1 MAKSTLNARLAAIS
15 LTLLLPLCGYCATD
29 GGGLGL
35 KTIVIDAGHG
45 GKDPGCISRDGKT
58 MEKDIALDVALKLG
72 QLIKDS
78 IPEVKV
84 VYTRS
89 KDIYL
94 TLDERA
100 QTANRN
106 KADLFLSIHV
116 NAADVSSARGFSSH
130 ILGQSSKKGRDTFAG
145 NFNVCKRE
153 NSVILLEE
161 DYSTKYQGFDPNDPE
176 SFIFF
181 NLMQNAYYEQS
192 LNFAAMINGNMSKSG
207 PISECRGIHQDPF
220 YVLWK
225 TTMPSVL
232 FEMAFISNSSDLE
245 LLRQEDKRKAIA
257 SAIFDAFLEFK
268 SQYDRRLDLGMDG
281 TEKKTEAAVE
291 RAENAGEYGI
301 LISTSSRLL
310 PSSDP
315 FFKKRP
321 VTVYQDGKYYRYVV
335 EKSGDVE
342 KLSKIFDEVNKE
354 FPGSYLVKIED
365 GKVSRYR
372 KN

>member
-268 SQYDRRLDLGMDG
+268 SQYDRSLDLGMDG
-281 TEKKTEAAVE
+281 TEEKTEAAAE

-310 PSSDP
+310 PSSAP

>member
-15 LTLLLPLCGYCATD
+15 LTFLLPLCGYCATD

-130 ILGQSSKKGRDTFAG
+130 ILGQSSKRGETPSPATSMSA
-145 NFNVCKRE
+145 RE
-153 NSVILLEE
+153 R
-161 DYSTKYQGFDPNDPE
+161 T
-176 SFIFF
+176 
-181 NLMQNAYYEQS
+181 
-192 LNFAAMINGNMSKSG
+192 
-207 PISECRGIHQDPF
+207 R
-220 YVLWK
+220 
-225 TTMPSVL
+225 
-232 FEMAFISNSSDLE
+232 
-245 LLRQEDKRKAIA
+245 
-257 SAIFDAFLEFK
+257 
-268 SQYDRRLDLGMDG
+268 
-281 TEKKTEAAVE
+281 
-291 RAENAGEYGI
+291 
-301 LISTSSRLL
+301 
-310 PSSDP
+310 
-315 FFKKRP
+315 
-321 VTVYQDGKYYRYVV
+321 
-335 EKSGDVE
+335 
-342 KLSKIFDEVNKE
+342 
-354 FPGSYLVKIED
+354 
-365 GKVSRYR
+365 
-372 KN
+372 